1 MVLKSGKGFPY
12 TLTSVILR
20 TSKNSGEAERQIPDN
35 SDEYKILTII
45 PPCMQ
50 LKIMFLLVPIDL
62 FFLIKLRL
70 SMNCTLPLFV
80 RQLRQIDYN
89 TAFFK

>member
-62 FFLIKLRL
+62 FFFNKAQTFNELHSTAICASATTNRL
-70 SMNCTLPLFV
+70 
-80 RQLRQIDYN
+80 
-89 TAFFK
+89 